1 LAVYSKFCGDPA
13 AFWCLWLSHQIA
25 KSIGV
30 SLYLSNE
37 NDFQQSDFPL
47 FSKEVIVPNCKRPG
61 MSDALICQK
70 KYKDKSNNFFISLE
84 IYINIMKIKTH
95 FT

>member
-1 LAVYSKFCGDPA
+1 MPVAVTWYFFID
-13 AFWCLWLSHQIA
+13 LQDEQIA

-70 KYKDKSNNFFISLE
+70 NIK
-84 IYINIMKIKTH
+84 INLII
-95 FT
+95 FLFL